1 MFSLFFFL
9 ILGFQGKV
17 YQLNT
22 VLLFIQSIVGAD
34 EGLTAEFLAD
44 ASFLVFFCHT

>member
-1 MFSLFFFL
+1 MFSLFFL
-9 ILGFQGKV
+9 ILGFQGRV

-22 VLLFIQSIVGAD
+22 IRLFIQSIFGAD

-44 ASFLVFFCHT
+44 ASFCCHT